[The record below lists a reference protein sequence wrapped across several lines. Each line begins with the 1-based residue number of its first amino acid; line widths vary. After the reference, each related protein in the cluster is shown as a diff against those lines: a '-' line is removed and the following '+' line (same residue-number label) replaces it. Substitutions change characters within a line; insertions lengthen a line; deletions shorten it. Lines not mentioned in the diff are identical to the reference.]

1 MPARFEQTIWIVM
14 SLMLRKSVSM
24 FQELSCLLMDLA
36 SVLMSAIRFSSL
48 VARHHQPSANQY
60 RRYHPMSSSMDIP
73 T

>member
-1 MPARFEQTIWIVM
+1 MPRFEHTISIAM
-14 SLMLRKSVSM
+14 SVMLRKSISM

-48 VARHHQPSANQY
+48 LARQPSANQY
-60 RRYHPMSSSMDIP
+60 RRYHPMSSMAAVP